1 MRYPYYRFTC
11 HFLNRKGRDLSD
23 LEAAKRWLAHFRSK
37 GVPACLTCRKHSNK
51 GNMYDVWVW
60 GDEHVSEDTAPNS
73 ERLKGTIIDEC
84 CGFSALLE
92 ERRGS

>member
-1 MRYPYYRFTC
+1 
-11 HFLNRKGRDLSD
+11 
-23 LEAAKRWLAHFRSK
+23 
-37 GVPACLTCRKHSNK
+37 
-51 GNMYDVWVW
+51 MYDVWVW